1 MFKNLKIGAKLSIGF
16 SLAIVSLIVLISLS
30 VIRLSNVN
38 SIVYDLAH
46 DKYVKT
52 VWANNIIDG
61 LNEYA
66 RCTRNVLLTDDQS
79 VIDEEYRRMDGISAK
94 VTENFDL
101 LKANITSEKGISL
114 LNEYSNVR
122 QNKFLPTITKF
133 KRLVS
138 LGEKDAAVSLLWG
151 EVRDAQR
158 DYLTSVNNIIL
169 YQNQL
174 VEDAAVLAEEAY
186 ESSFTIMILVG
197 LLMTA
202 FLVFFAFS
210 ITNGIVKPI
219 NIVVERV
226 KQLQA
231 VCITNLGN
239 GLTAMA
245 RGDLTA
251 KVEKATKHMN
261 MTQKDEIGDL
271 ANTVDL
277 MITSAQGGIDEYEK
291 VRTNIG
297 DLSNEATKL
306 IKDAQNGMLDNRGN
320 DSKFDGAYKEIV
332 SGVNDLLDAVI
343 LPVQDGSRVLEVMA
357 TGDLTVRVTNEYKGQ
372 HATIKNSI
380 NKLGD
385 SLEGLIKE
393 VTEAVAATASAST
406 QISSSA
412 EEMAA
417 GAQEQSAQA
426 SEVAS
431 AVEQM
436 TSTIMQTTKH
446 ASTAS
451 ESSKRAGQVAK
462 EGGEVVAQ
470 TVVGMNRIA
479 EVVRNAALTVQELGA
494 SSDQIGEIVQV
505 IDDIADQTNL
515 LALNA
520 AIEAARAGEQGRG
533 FAVVADEVRKLAE
546 RTTKATKEIGEMIKK
561 IQGDTGGAVKS
572 MTEGTEEVEKGK
584 QLADRAGKSLQEII
598 KGATEVVDVVNQ
610 VAAAS
615 EEQSSAS
622 EQISRNIEAISSVTQ
637 ESAAGTQQIARAAED
652 LNRLTEKLQDL
663 VGAFKVN
670 TEDRYSNQASH
681 KSLSV
686 RSNGKL
692 IHS

>member
-1 MFKNLKIGAKLSIGF
+1 MNWFSNLKIKNKITFAYGI
-16 SLAIVSLIVLISLS
+16 LI
-30 VIRLSNVN
+30 
-38 SIVYDLAH
+38 
-46 DKYVKT
+46 
-52 VWANNIIDG
+52 
-61 LNEYA
+61 
-66 RCTRNVLLTDDQS
+66 
-79 VIDEEYRRMDGISAK
+79 
-94 VTENFDL
+94 
-101 LKANITSEKGISL
+101 
-114 LNEYSNVR
+114 
-122 QNKFLPTITKF
+122 
-133 KRLVS
+133 
-138 LGEKDAAVSLLWG
+138 
-151 EVRDAQR
+151 
-158 DYLTSVNNIIL
+158 
-169 YQNQL
+169 
-174 VEDAAVLAEEAY
+174 
-186 ESSFTIMILVG
+186 
-197 LLMTA
+197 
-202 FLVFFAFS
+202 VFFAVNSVVVYLNNSDVHDKTEIAIEKHQQVRFLENS
-210 ITNGIVKPI
+210 IASQNLWNKQLLESIINGKEFTGQLDPTKCGFGSWYHSTTAPEGISVESWKNMGEEHDQFHNEAKTVNNLIKSKTDTAEVLNYYNNNVSNLVDKVNNEIGFISQIMSKNAETVTDELEGINASTNTTILILGFIVILIAVLLIRTTVNAVSKPI

-670 TEDRYSNQASH
+670 TEDRYSNQSSH

>member
-1 MFKNLKIGAKLSIGF
+1 MFKNLKIGAKLTVGF
-16 SLAIVSLIVLISLS
+16 SIATLALIVVIVISLAN
-30 VIRLSNVN
+30 LSTLN
-38 SIVYDLAH
+38 SEIDLLAH
-46 DKYVKT
+46 DRFVK
-52 VWANNIIDG
+52 VVQANNIIDAVN
-61 LNEYA
+61 LSAKATKNF
-66 RCTRNVLLTDDQS
+66 LLSTDDARDRAELARLDQA
-79 VIDEEYRRMDGISAK
+79 AK
-94 VTENFDL
+94 IVEENFDKL
-101 LKANITSEKGISL
+101 ES
-114 LNEYSNVR
+114 
-122 QNKFLPTITKF
+122 TIKSDEG
-133 KRLVS
+133 KRLLS
-138 LGEKDAAVSLLWG
+138 KISEIREDKYYPTREKVFSMYESGDTQGA
-151 EVRDAQR
+151 
-158 DYLTSVNNIIL
+158 IL
-169 YQNQL
+169 YNLEELTAVEIEYAKAVTALIDYQTELTEKSADEAEAAYNSAFMMMIIIGIIITLL
-174 VEDAAVLAEEAY
+174 V
-186 ESSFTIMILVG
+186 I
-197 LLMTA
+197 
-202 FLVFFAFS
+202 FLAFS
-210 ITNGIVKPI
+210 ITNGIVKPV
-219 NIVVERV
+219 NIVVDRV

-231 VCITNLGN
+231 VCLTNLGN

-245 RGDLTA
+245 RGDLSA
-251 KVEKATKHMN
+251 RVEKATKHMN
-261 MTQKDEIGDL
+261 MDQKDEIGEL

-291 VRTNIG
+291 VRANIG
-297 DLSNEATKL
+297 DLSTEANNLIGAAKDGKL
-306 IKDAQNGMLDNRGN
+306 DTRGQA
-320 DSKFDGAYKEIV
+320 SKFDGAYKDIV
-332 SGVNDLLDAVI
+332 QGVNDVLDAVI
-343 LPVQDGSRVLEVMA
+343 IPVQDGLAALEIMG
-357 TGDLTVRVTNEYKGQ
+357 TGDLTVRVNGEYKGQ
-372 HATIKNSI
+372 HAKIKNSI
-380 NKLGD
+380 NKLGE

-393 VTEAVAATASAST
+393 VTEAVSATASAST

-436 TSTIMQTTKH
+436 TSTILQTTKH
-446 ASTAS
+446 ATTAA
-451 ESSKRAGQVAK
+451 ESSKRAGVLAK

-479 EVVRNAALTVQELGA
+479 EVVRNAAQTVQELGA

-572 MTEGTEEVEKGK
+572 MNLGTEEVEKGK
-584 QLADRAGKSLQEII
+584 ALADKAGVSLKEII
-598 KGATEVVDVVNQ
+598 QGSVEVVDVVNQ

-652 LNRLTEKLQDL
+652 LNRLTERLQNL

-670 TEDRYSNQASH
+670 TGGHNQLQSGN
-681 KSLSV
+681 SSYV

-692 IHS
+692 INS